1 MRPGINIFNPYL
13 IIPLLAAFFYSLYQI
28 ATRLNAEHDNNETML
43 FYNGLIGSIITLVFS
58 YFFWQPLHAFSFI
71 FFIFVG
77 LFFCTGLYLQIKAL
91 SISPASILAPYHYS
105 IIIWAILFGFLVY
118 NEIPD
123 IFTLFGAIIIVASGI
138 FIFRY
143 PKK

>member
-71 FFIFVG
+71 FFIFV
-77 LFFCTGLYLQIKAL
+77 
-91 SISPASILAPYHYS
+91 
-105 IIIWAILFGFLVY
+105 LFGFLVY

-143 PKK
+143 SKK